1 MPPQSEVWSGRLPA
15 PNASRIQAGLH
26 LRRGTSA
33 PPAPASEGSPYA
45 ARFAQGATVVPR
57 MLFLVESDN
66 RSPLG
71 TGAGR
76 RHVRSL
82 RRPGEKRPW
91 RDLAGLE
98 GVVESVFVRP
108 MHLGETVLPY
118 RALGALE
125 VVIPWDGT
133 SLLSGEEERLDL
145 YPGLADWWRRAEQLW
160 IAHRSSNRLTLI
172 GQLDYRRKLSQ
183 QFPIPEHRVVYSA
196 SGMYLAAAALTDRR
210 IVIEHKL
217 YWAAVSGLSEAR
229 FLAAVLNSSA
239 VTSAVRP
246 LQARGEHNPR
256 DFDKYVWQVPIP
268 LFDPQDATHQ
278 RLVALAEAAERMVGD
293 MELDLRRQFEALR
306 RQVRE
311 AVAASAVGREID
323 EVVRELLGK

>member
-1 MPPQSEVWSGRLPA
+1 
-15 PNASRIQAGLH
+15 
-26 LRRGTSA
+26 
-33 PPAPASEGSPYA
+33 
-45 ARFAQGATVVPR
+45 
-57 MLFLVESDN
+57 VESI
-66 RSPLG
+66 
-71 TGAGR
+71 
-76 RHVRSL
+76 
-82 RRPGEKRPW
+82 
-91 RDLAGLE
+91 
-98 GVVESVFVRP
+98 FVRHL
-108 MHLGETVLPY
+108 HLGETILPFRVLE
-118 RALGALE
+118 ALE
-125 VVIPWDGT
+125 VVIPWDGKG
-133 SLLSGEEERLDL
+133 LLSGADERLEQ
-145 YPGLADWWRRAEQLW
+145 YPGLADWWRRAEQVW
-160 IAHRSSNRLTLI
+160 AADRSSERLALVDR
-172 GQLDYRRKLSQ
+172 LDFRRGLSQ
-183 QFPIPEHRVVYSA
+183 QFPIPDYRVVYSA
-196 SGMYLAAAALTDRR
+196 SGMYLAAAAVTDRR